1 MRPNQHRLAQE
12 ALHELT
18 ETFWC
23 KLGDHLAPVS
33 QMVVSKDGHGRSRR
47 ECTHCG
53 KRRTPPVRVVDANAP
68 HRVPRKA
75 PDTPEAFDFHERK
88 RRR

>member
-23 KLGDHLAPVS
+23 KLGDHLVPVARLIEG
-33 QMVVSKDGHGRSRR
+33 VDGHGRRR
-47 ECTHCG
+47 KECLHCAS
-53 KRRTPPVRVVDANAP
+53 KRTPPVRVVDENAP
-68 HRVPRKA
+68 HRVPRVA
-75 PDTPEAFDFHERK
+75 PDTPEHFQYKGRK